1 MTHTQIPQEIEGL
14 HFFLIRMNGY
24 INHHPFSLHHCI
36 FTISSSMD
44 PLGVSASIITI
55 ATISVQVAKGL
66 YKLADGIRI
75 AGKEVSIAAGQ
86 VRSFS
91 TLLMSIHNEVSKP
104 TQISPFEQTLILDIV
119 SVYWPDATFDK
130 FTAST

>member
-1 MTHTQIPQEIEGL
+1 M
-14 HFFLIRMNGY
+14 
-24 INHHPFSLHHCI
+24 
-36 FTISSSMD
+36 
-44 PLGVSASIITI
+44 
-55 ATISVQVAKGL
+55 
-66 YKLADGIRI
+66 ADGIRI

-130 FTAST
+130 FTASTWATFEALSRECRKTSPTWTPVEILL

>member
-1 MTHTQIPQEIEGL
+1 
-14 HFFLIRMNGY
+14 
-24 INHHPFSLHHCI
+24 
-36 FTISSSMD
+36 MD

-66 YKLADGIRI
+66 YKLADGIGI
-75 AGKEVSIAAGQ
+75 AGKEVRIAAGQ